1 MNNATNTCNHTEEIA
16 HAIYSQHHN
25 ELNPGIPPDWDALP
39 EKEKQAWRKVA
50 GNILPTLGQHALGDL
65 LAYAK
70 RKIKESSSTGKN
82 PLGPCQRRRPGRL
95 ELASLPRAY
104 FLRSH
109 GGYFPR
115 RSRHLQRRN
124 LPDRQ
129 GRPRHLQARAGKGFP
144 PGGRNCRH
152 PPAEIITSEPK

>member
-39 EKEKQAWRKVA
+39 EEEKQAWRKVA

-70 RKIKESSSTGKN
+70 RKIKESSSTGKKI
-82 PLGPCQRRRPGRL
+82 LWGL
-95 ELASLPRAY
+95 VSAAVLAALSWLASLGLTSCGHTVDISQEGTAICKDGTCLIVKDGHVIFRPAPEKDSPREEETAVI
-104 FLRSH
+104 
-109 GGYFPR
+109 
-115 RSRHLQRRN
+115 
-124 LPDRQ
+124 RQ
-129 GRPRHLQARAGKGFP
+129 QK
-144 PGGRNCRH
+144 
-152 PPAEIITSEPK
+152 

>member
-39 EKEKQAWRKVA
+39 EEEKQAWRKVA

-70 RKIKESSSTGKN
+70 RKIKESSSTGKKMG
-82 PLGPCQRRRPGRL
+82 LIYL
-95 ELASLPRAY
+95 SSEAS
-104 FLRSH
+104 FLSK
-109 GGYFPR
+109 GGN
-115 RSRHLQRRN
+115 N
-124 LPDRQ
+124 LNLLFASFFVLFFR
-129 GRPRHLQARAGKGFP
+129 K
-144 PGGRNCRH
+144 
-152 PPAEIITSEPK
+152 EKI

>member
-70 RKIKESSSTGKN
+70 RKIKESSSTGKKI
-82 PLGPCQRRRPGRL
+82 LWGL
-95 ELASLPRAY
+95 VSAAVLAALSWLASLGLTSCGHTVDISQEGAAIW
-104 FLRSH
+104 
-109 GGYFPR
+109 
-115 RSRHLQRRN
+115 N